1 MEVHAHTHTE
11 RKKWF
16 HYLWEFLMLFL
27 AVYCGFLAENV
38 REHSVERHREKE
50 YIASLVNDLEF
61 DTAQFNYQLDV
72 LEKKI
77 PFFDSVFLFL
87 DHPDSFNN
95 KLPVKNWI
103 NANSA
108 IFYKPAEPTIQQL
121 KSSGNLRLVGNK
133 KILDSIL
140 VYDSWIIGA
149 YLDQVR
155 LCVQFQNNILQFS
168 GKVFDYHNFN
178 QLLNE
183 NDPTKWDTNLGYSFI
198 LLSNSKEKIQEMY
211 NQEVDFK
218 VVCVFM
224 NITLRQTRRK
234 ATNLIAFIKKEY
246 HLSEGTPLEK

>member
-1 MEVHAHTHTE
+1 MEVHAHSHTE
-11 RKKWF
+11 RKKWT
-16 HYLWEFLMLFL
+16 HYLWEFLMLFF
-27 AVYCGFLAENV
+27 AVFCGFLAENI

-50 YIASLVNDLEF
+50 YITSLVNDLEY
-61 DTAQFNYQLDV
+61 DTAQFNYQIDV

-87 DHPDSFNN
+87 NNPDSFSN
-95 KLPVKNWI
+95 KLPVRYWI

-133 KILDSIL
+133 KVLDSIL
-140 VYDSWIIGA
+140 VYDSWIIGP

-168 GKVFDYHNFN
+168 GKVLDYHNFN

-198 LLSNSKEKIQEMY
+198 LLSSDKEKLQEMY

-218 VVCVFM
+218 VVSVFM
-224 NITLRQTRRK
+224 NIALQEIRRK
-234 ATNLIAFIKKEY
+234 ATNLITFIKNEY
-246 HLSEGTPLEK
+246 HLK